1 MHCASKQI
9 FDDDGYPIST
19 DNYFISMVASLKGL
33 TFDPKRH
40 MPLPVGEISLGP
52 LFHHEIDQS
61 RRVVLHALNSHQ
73 TLDAYL
79 ERSRALA
86 EMETEPY
93 QQSDLFMYRGLT
105 PIELQR
111 KAFGRHVGLAISA
124 ENDQLDEILGGLRA
138 AYIRGDEVMQQ
149 IDSAAM
155 FQPAFC
161 RLRRSVSHEDRPF
174 QILNARGEVRS
185 LGLLSL
191 LMGKSLQFL
200 TADAFVQENASVVQ
214 AIVLGQP
221 DNSLFQKQLEL
232 SGVWPEVNRD
242 LAKMDVQQVQCFRA
256 AMGIPRIPER
266 AEVLHRFRDMI
277 CSVGG
282 FTALYE
288 YAGSDAESFSSVILE
303 VFREL
308 GGSDNQER
316 YRIIKQ
322 IVRGWDEMKSM
333 PISLANLA
341 LASRFVPG
349 SQGFDAV
356 MHAPKDR
363 LVECIEGASFTASEC
378 CSDEILLAVLLT
390 QPVDM
395 VRAWADD
402 HDVDD
407 RVVSALYELSK
418 DVRYLEM
425 VKSLEA
431 RGKLFV
437 GDLGL

>member
-1 MHCASKQI
+1 MHCATKQI

-33 TFDPKRH
+33 TFDPERH
-40 MPLPVGEISLGP
+40 MPLPVGEVSLGP
-52 LFHHEIDQS
+52 LFHHEIAQS
-61 RRVVLHALNSHQ
+61 RTVVLHALNCYP

-86 EMETEPY
+86 ELEKEPY
-93 QQSDLFMYRGLT
+93 QQGDLFMYRGCT

-124 ENDQLDEILGGLRA
+124 EDDQIDEILDGLRA

-149 IDSAAM
+149 IESAEI
-155 FQPAFC
+155 FRTAFC
-161 RLRRSVSHEDRPF
+161 RLRRSVSHEERPF
-174 QILNARGEVRS
+174 QILNASGEVRS

-200 TADAFVQENASVVQ
+200 TADAFVQANSSVVK

-221 DNSLFQKQLEL
+221 DDSLFQRQLDS

-242 LAKMDVQQVQCFRA
+242 LARMDVHQVQRFRA
-256 AMGIPRIPER
+256 AMGIPSMPER
-266 AEVLHRFRDMI
+266 AEVLHRFRDLI

-282 FTALYE
+282 FIALYK
-288 YAGSDAESFSSVILE
+288 YVGSDLGSFASVILE
-303 VFREL
+303 VFREFQ
-308 GGSDNQER
+308 GSDNQDR

-322 IVRGWDEMKSM
+322 IVRGCDELKST

-349 SQGFDAV
+349 SQGFEVV
-356 MHAPKDR
+356 MYAPKDR
-363 LVECIEGASFTASEC
+363 LVECIEDASFTASEC
-378 CSDEILLAVLLT
+378 CSDDILMGVLLT

-395 VRAWADD
+395 VRAWADE
-402 HDVDD
+402 HDAEDQ
-407 RVVSALYELSK
+407 VVSALYELSN

-431 RGKLFV
+431 RGKLFI

>member
-1 MHCASKQI
+1 MHCASKQV
-9 FDDDGYPIST
+9 FDEEGYPIST
-19 DNYFISMVASLKGL
+19 GNYFISMVASLKGL
-33 TFDPKRH
+33 TFDPTRH

-52 LFHHEIDQS
+52 LFHHEIAQS
-61 RRVVLHALNSHQ
+61 REVVLHALCCYP

-79 ERSRALA
+79 ERSQALA
-86 EMETEPY
+86 ELEKEPY
-93 QQSDLFMYRGLT
+93 QQGDLFMYRGCT

-124 ENDQLDEILGGLRA
+124 EDDQLDEILDGLRT
-138 AYIRGDEVMQQ
+138 AYIRGDEVMQK
-149 IDSAAM
+149 IESAEM
-155 FQPAFC
+155 FGTAFC

-174 QILNARGEVRS
+174 QIFNASGEVRS
-185 LGLLSL
+185 LGLLGIL
-191 LMGKSLQFL
+191 IGKSLQFL
-200 TADAFVQENASVVQ
+200 TADAFVQAKAPVVQ

-221 DNSLFQKQLEL
+221 DDSLFQKQLES

-242 LAKMDVQQVQCFRA
+242 LANMDVQQVQCFRA
-256 AMGIPRIPER
+256 AMGIPSIPER

-277 CSVGG
+277 YLIGG

-288 YAGSDAESFSSVILE
+288 YAGSDAESFTSVILE
-303 VFREL
+303 VFCEL
-308 GGSDNQER
+308 RGSDNLDR
-316 YRIIKQ
+316 SRIIKQ
-322 IVRGWDEMKSM
+322 IVRGCDEMKST

-356 MHAPKDR
+356 IHAPKDR

-378 CSDEILLAVLLT
+378 CSDDILLAVLLT
-390 QPVDM
+390 QPVDL

-407 RVVSALYELSK
+407 RVVSALYELSN

-425 VKSLEA
+425 VKSPEA

>member
-40 MPLPVGEISLGP
+40 MPLPVGEVSLGP
-52 LFHHEIDQS
+52 LFHHEIAQS
-61 RRVVLHALNSHQ
+61 REVVLHALNCYP

-79 ERSRALA
+79 EHSRSLA
-86 EMETEPY
+86 ELEKEPY
-93 QQSDLFMYRGLT
+93 QQGEMFMYRRCT

-111 KAFGRHVGLAISA
+111 MAFGRHVGLAISA
-124 ENDQLDEILGGLRA
+124 EDDQLDEMLDGLRA

-149 IDSAAM
+149 IGSAEI
-155 FQPAFC
+155 FRTAFC
-161 RLRRSVSHEDRPF
+161 RLRRSVSHEDRPI
-174 QILNARGEVRS
+174 QILNASGEVRS

-200 TADAFVQENASVVQ
+200 TADAFVQANSSVVQ

-221 DNSLFQKQLEL
+221 DDSLFQKQLES
-232 SGVWPEVNRD
+232 SGVRSEVNQD
-242 LAKMDVQQVQCFRA
+242 LAKIDVLQIQCFRA
-256 AMGIPRIPER
+256 AMGIPSMPER
-266 AEVLHRFRDMI
+266 AEALHRFRNMI
-277 CSVGG
+277 CCVGE

-288 YAGSDAESFSSVILE
+288 YAGSDLGSFTSVIFE
-303 VFREL
+303 VFSEL
-308 GGSDNQER
+308 RGSDNLDR
-316 YRIIKQ
+316 ARIIKQ
-322 IVRGWDEMKSM
+322 IVRGCDELKNT

-349 SQGFDAV
+349 SQGFNVV
-356 MHAPKDR
+356 MHTPKDR
-363 LVECIEGASFTASEC
+363 LIECIEGASITASDC
-378 CSDEILLAVLLT
+378 CSDDVLMGVLLT
-390 QPVDM
+390 QPVDR
-395 VRAWADD
+395 VRAWADE
-402 HDVDD
+402 HDVEDQ
-407 RVVSALYELSK
+407 VVSALYELSS
-418 DVRYLEM
+418 DARYLEM
-425 VKSLEA
+425 VKSVEA